1 MKTIIKGGRVLDPGL
16 GLDGFKEVLIE
27 DGLIVDVVDP
37 GSAGVWSGEARV
49 IEVKGL
55 LVTPGLVDMHVH
67 LREPGEEYKE
77 TIATG
82 TAAAAAG
89 GFTGVAAMANTKPV
103 NDCRVV
109 TEYIL
114 AQAKAAGP
122 TRVWPVAAMT
132 RGLAGEELCE
142 YGELAEA
149 GAVALSDDGHWVANS
164 QVMRR
169 ILEYSRIFGLT
180 AITHAEDR
188 ELSSGGSMNE
198 GVTSTRLGLRGIP
211 GAAEETAVYRDIGL
225 ARLTGARL
233 HVAHIS
239 TAGSVAALR
248 QAKAEGLPVT
258 GETAPHYFTLTEEA
272 VIGYRTEAKM
282 NPPLRSRADLEAVIA
297 GLADGTIDVIATD
310 HAPHSTV
317 EKDVEFDRAAFG
329 IVGLETALPL
339 TLGLVRSGALGLSR
353 AVAALSCRPA
363 GVLGVEAGTLA
374 PGGRADLTV
383 IDPDRTWV
391 VEARA
396 MKSKSQNTPFQGM
409 TMIGQAVLTMAHGR
423 ITHNLLT

>member
-1 MKTIIKGGRVLDPGL
+1 MKIMIKGGRVIDPGR
-16 GLDGFKEVLIE
+16 GLDGLKEILIE
-27 DGLIVDVVDP
+27 DGLIVDLVDP
-37 GSAGVWSGEARV
+37 GAVEWAGEAQV
-49 IEVKGL
+49 IEAQGL

-82 TAAAAAG
+82 VAAAAAG
-89 GFTGVAAMANTKPV
+89 GFSGVATMANTRPV
-103 NDCRVV
+103 NDSRVV

-114 AQAKAAGP
+114 AQARAAGS

-132 RGLAGEELCE
+132 RGLAGQELCE

-149 GAVALSDDGHWVANS
+149 GAVAVSDDGHWVTSS

-169 ILEYSRIFGLT
+169 ILEYSMIFGLT
-180 AITHAEDR
+180 AITHAEDK

-211 GAAEETAVYRDIGL
+211 GTAEEAAVFRDIRL
-225 ARLTGARL
+225 ARLTGAKL

-239 TAGSVAALR
+239 TAGAVAALR

-272 VIGYRTEAKM
+272 VTGYRTEAKM
-282 NPPLRSRADLEAVIA
+282 NPPLRTRADLEAVIA

-310 HAPHSTV
+310 HAPHSSV

-329 IVGLETALPL
+329 IIGLETALPL
-339 TLGLVRSGALGLSR
+339 TLNLVRSGVLDLAK
-353 AVAALSCRPA
+353 AVAALSFNPA
-363 GVLGVEAGTLA
+363 RILGVEAGTLA
-374 PGGRADLTV
+374 PGSRADLTV

-391 VEARA
+391 VDRQAL
-396 MKSKSQNTPFQGM
+396 KSKSQNTPFHGM
-409 TMIGQAVLTMAHGR
+409 TMIGQAVLTMANGH
-423 ITHNLLT
+423 ITHNSPT